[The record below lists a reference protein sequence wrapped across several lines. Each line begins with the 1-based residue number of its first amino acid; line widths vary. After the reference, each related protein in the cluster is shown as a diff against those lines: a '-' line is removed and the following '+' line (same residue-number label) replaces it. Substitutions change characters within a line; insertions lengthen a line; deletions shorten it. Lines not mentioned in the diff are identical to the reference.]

1 MPNRPPY
8 YEQETNYSCAVACL
22 RMVLESLGMVMSEA
36 ELRDKCQT
44 DFMGTRFNL
53 LVRAAKDLG
62 FDKSQ
67 SATLSLEELQSEL
80 NRGFFPIVYIKD
92 RLAENQ
98 PYQQHAVVVIEIS
111 ESEVVTLDPFRGE
124 YTFPLEDFARKWG
137 AARWQAILIE

>member
-1 MPNRPPY
+1 
-8 YEQETNYSCAVACL
+8 
-22 RMVLESLGMVMSEA
+22 MVMSEG

-80 NRGFFPIVYIKD
+80 NRGIFPIVYIKD

-124 YTFPLEDFARKWG
+124 YTFPREDFARKWG
-137 AARWQAILIE
+137 ATRWQTVLIE